1 MRRHGG
7 MNMEMERYDIHSRYA
22 KRVTVVGIKP
32 GTVLPATPEQM
43 RLVDRIRTEFAKKSM
58 DERRQILRENAYVF
72 KIRGIDIETYPIK
85 MGWIDHW

>member
-1 MRRHGG
+1 MRRYGG
-7 MNMEMERYDIHSRYA
+7 MEMDQERYEIHSRYA

-43 RLVDRIRTEFAKKSM
+43 RLVDKIRMEFAKKSM
-58 DERRQILRENAYVF
+58 DERRRILRGNEYAF
-72 KIRGIDIETYPIK
+72 KAMGYDIETYPIE